1 MVKTYAVNCNDAWLN
16 TKGDDISGSYVK
28 YEDYA
33 ELERRLLA
41 AEAQEPVGWMTDVE
55 VDELHRGVAEEAYIY
70 RLPDSASTIPLY
82 AAPPVAQP
90 VHNFP
95 ETLPCPVMLEPGMRF
110 GKGVRTQTML
120 DALKRRAEYYAELDA
135 MTPEQRAEH
144 DARLK
149 EFSAM
154 LKGGEH
160 ASQPST
166 LRDGVET
173 IINSGIAIDGDNILA
188 ERHSLNEPVQ
198 SWIPCSERMPERE
211 YVLAADFSGSYYL
224 PSLPNTQVG
233 IYADWFE
240 DGKPSWDDGD
250 GNDLNLKQ
258 VTHWMPLPAAPQPES
273 D

>member
-1 MVKTYAVNCNDAWLN
+1 
-16 TKGDDISGSYVK
+16 
-28 YEDYA
+28 
-33 ELERRLLA
+33 
-41 AEAQEPVGWMTDVE
+41 
-55 VDELHRGVAEEAYIY
+55 
-70 RLPDSASTIPLY
+70 
-82 AAPPVAQP
+82 
-90 VHNFP
+90 
-95 ETLPCPVMLEPGMRF
+95 
-110 GKGVRTQTML
+110 
-120 DALKRRAEYYAELDA
+120 
-135 MTPEQRAEH
+135 
-144 DARLK
+144 
-149 EFSAM
+149 M

-173 IINSGIAIDGDNILA
+173 IINSGISIDGDNILA

-258 VTHWMPLPAAPQPES
+258 VTHWMPLPAAPQPDS